1 MEDERSPLSNEA
13 PFEIRTLRCVS
24 HSRNLQDRVKQVKRE
39 SRVAT
44 ENLGAGFFNFID
56 SWLLKASMS
65 I

>member
-1 MEDERSPLSNEA
+1 MKDHRCQIK
-13 PFEIRTLRCVS
+13 PFEIRTLRVS

-56 SWLLKASMS
+56 SLLLMVP
-65 I
+65 